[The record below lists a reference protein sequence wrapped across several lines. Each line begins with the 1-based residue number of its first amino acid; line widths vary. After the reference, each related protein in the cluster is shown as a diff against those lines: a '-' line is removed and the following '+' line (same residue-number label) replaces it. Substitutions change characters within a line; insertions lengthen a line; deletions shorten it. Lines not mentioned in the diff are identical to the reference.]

1 MGPVTKQI
9 ASLTLKDDLDALSAT
24 ELQPEHQAVLS
35 DLRAD
40 TLTFPKPE
48 TAANQ
53 IGKVGPTRKLTGEDN
68 RMYNIGKEVFLRDAH
83 CATCHQPNGQ
93 GIANVYPSLVGSAW
107 LKDDERLIKLAL
119 KGLWGPIE
127 VNGQRFDPSKGVPPM
142 TGFGGL
148 LNDMELAAVLTFVR
162 QSWGNDLELVD
173 PDTVRKVRAET
184 KSRANFY
191 MADELLKEHPF
202 VP

>member
-1 MGPVTKQI
+1 
-9 ASLTLKDDLDALSAT
+9 
-24 ELQPEHQAVLS
+24 
-35 DLRAD
+35 
-40 TLTFPKPE
+40 
-48 TAANQ
+48 
-53 IGKVGPTRKLTGEDN
+53 
-68 RMYNIGKEVFLRDAH
+68 
-83 CATCHQPNGQ
+83 
-93 GIANVYPSLVGSAW
+93 
-107 LKDDERLIKLAL
+107 
-119 KGLWGPIE
+119 
-127 VNGQRFDPSKGVPPM
+127 M